1 MKALFAVTLLATTT
15 AKAQMPAVPTSSAGN
30 SSITVRSDLVVVPAL
45 VRNGSNQLVYTLK
58 AEDFLLTD
66 NGIEQKLRLEEDTG
80 GKPIALV
87 ICVETGGSGT
97 KHLYDYRNLTAMLET
112 LVGGVEHKVAV
123 VGFDSTATV
132 LHGFTPNLD
141 FIANSLSEID
151 PGDQGAAILDGL
163 ATSIDLLRKQPPT
176 YRRAVLLISETTDQG
191 SHTKLEE
198 ALRAVSDTNTVIYSI
213 AFSSSNADL
222 GREAAK
228 FGSHFSPP
236 LPPGPK
242 HGCFS
247 RDLGTEADGKTLQPD
262 ESKAAQNLNC
272 IEEVFPP
279 LRLAKLAEIG
289 ARNALRQNV
298 SEAVA
303 KLTGGESF
311 EFKDGTTLERDFLTI
326 SNHIPNRYVLSFHPQ
341 SPGIGFH
348 TISVRLRDRHGL
360 SVDARN
366 GYWIEDPNAPPQP

>member
-1 MKALFAVTLLATTT
+1 MKAISALVLLAATT
-15 AKAQMPAVPTSSAGN
+15 ALAQTPASPASSAAD
-30 SSITVRSDLVVVPAL
+30 SSITVRSNLVVVPAL
-45 VRNGSNQLVYTLK
+45 VRNGSGQLVYSLK

-66 NGIEQKLRLEEDTG
+66 NGIEQSLRLEEDTG
-80 GKPIALV
+80 SQPIALV
-87 ICVETGGSGT
+87 VCVETGGSAS
-97 KHLYDYRNLTAMLET
+97 KRLYDYRNLTAMLEA
-112 LVGGVEHKVAV
+112 LVGGVEHKIAV
-123 VGFDSTATV
+123 VSFDSTATM

-141 FIANSLSEID
+141 FIANSLNEID

-163 ATSIDLLRKQPPT
+163 ATSIDLLRTQPPT
-176 YRRAVLLISETTDQG
+176 YRRAVLLISETIDQG

-213 AFSSSNADL
+213 AFSSSKADL
-222 GREAAK
+222 GHEATK

-247 RDLGTEADGKTLQPD
+247 RDLGMDADGKPIQAD

-289 ARNALRQNV
+289 ARDALRQNV
-298 SEAVA
+298 SESVA

-311 EFKDGTTLERDFLTI
+311 EFNNATTLEKDLLTI
-326 SNHIPNRYVLSFHPQ
+326 SNHIPNRYMLSFHPQ

-348 TISVRLRDRHGL
+348 TISVRLRDRPGL
-360 SVDARN
+360 SIDART
-366 GYWIEDPNAPPQP
+366 GYWVEDPNAPQP

>member
-1 MKALFAVTLLATTT
+1 MKAISALVFLAATTT
-15 AKAQMPAVPTSSAGN
+15 LAQTPASPASSAAD
-30 SSITVRSDLVVVPAL
+30 SSITVRSNLVVVPAL
-45 VRNGSNQLVYTLK
+45 VRNRSGQLVYSLK

-66 NGIEQKLRLEEDTG
+66 NGIEQSLRLEEDTG
-80 GKPIALV
+80 SQPIALV
-87 ICVETGGSGT
+87 VCVETGGSAS
-97 KHLYDYRNLTAMLET
+97 KRLYDYRNLTAMLEA

-141 FIANSLSEID
+141 FIANALNEID

-176 YRRAVLLISETTDQG
+176 YRRAVLLISETIDQG

-213 AFSSSNADL
+213 AFSSGKADL
-222 GREAAK
+222 GHEATK
-228 FGSHFSPP
+228 FGSPFSPP

-242 HGCFS
+242 QGCFS
-247 RDLGTEADGKTLQPD
+247 RDLGTDTDGKPVRPK
-262 ESKAAQNLNC
+262 ESKAEQNLNC
-272 IEEVFPP
+272 VEELLPP
-279 LRLAKLAEIG
+279 LRLARLAEIG
-289 ARNALRQNV
+289 TRDALRQNV
-298 SEAVA
+298 SKSVA

-311 EFKDGTTLERDFLTI
+311 EFKDGQTLDKDLLTI
-326 SNHIPNRYVLSFHPQ
+326 SNHLPNRYVLSFHPQ
-341 SPGIGFH
+341 SPEIGFH
-348 TISVRLRDRHGL
+348 TISLRLRDRPGL

-366 GYWIEDPNAPPQP
+366 GYWVEDPNAPQP

>member
-1 MKALFAVTLLATTT
+1 MKALAALALFAITT
-15 AKAQMPAVPTSSAGN
+15 AIAQTPATPASLAGD
-30 SSITVRSDLVVVPAL
+30 SSITVRSNLVVVPAL
-45 VRNGSNQLVYTLK
+45 VRNRSNQLVYTLK

-66 NGIEQKLRLEEDTG
+66 NGVEQSLRLEEDTG
-80 GKPIALV
+80 DQPIALV
-87 ICVETGGSGT
+87 VCVETGGSGS

-112 LVGGVEHKVAV
+112 LVVGVEHQVAV

-132 LHGFTPNLD
+132 LHGFTPRLD
-141 FIANSLSEID
+141 FIANSLNEID
-151 PGDQGAAILDGL
+151 PGDEGAAILDGL
-163 ATSIDLLRKQPPT
+163 ATSIDLLRKQPAN
-176 YRRAVLLISETTDQG
+176 YRRAVLLISETIDQG
-191 SHTKLEE
+191 SHTKLED
-198 ALRAVSDTNTVIYSI
+198 AVRAVSDTNTVIYSI
-213 AFSSSNADL
+213 AFSSSKADL
-222 GREAAK
+222 GHEATK

-247 RDLGTEADGKTLQPD
+247 RDLGTDADGKPIQAD

-289 ARNALRQNV
+289 ARDALRQNV
-298 SEAVA
+298 SESVA

-311 EFKDGTTLERDFLTI
+311 EFKDGTTLQEDLLTI

-341 SPGIGFH
+341 SPSMGFH
-348 TISVRLRDRHGL
+348 TLSLRLRDRPGL
-360 SVDARN
+360 SVEARD
-366 GYWIEDPNAPPQP
+366 GYWVEDPDKSQP